1 MQGRPRG
8 PMLLVEQM
16 TMEWLDAFRSHAL
29 ALPNLAK
36 FAIVMAIIAF
46 APTLTRRARLPEL
59 VGLLVCGIILG
70 PYVLAVAPMNHP
82 IVQFFGDLGR
92 LLLMFG
98 VGLEIDMSLF
108 RKTQTRSVIFGLIT
122 TRVPQVLGTAYALAF
137 GYGIIPAIVIGSLLA
152 SHTLLAMPILTRYGA
167 LGLEPVVVTIGATM
181 VSDTLSLIVFGICVS
196 MYTTGFSPSG
206 LTVQIVEVAIFVP
219 LILIGVSRAGAW
231 LLNKLRDNQAGY
243 FVTMLGI
250 MAVSGELADLI
261 NLPDI
266 VGAFLAGVAVNAAVS
281 DQPAK
286 EKLEFFGRAFFI
298 PIFFIVIGFLIVPV
312 AVGQTIFNKFWLV
325 AGMVVSLILGKGIAA
340 AIAGRAFGYA
350 RQASLTMWSLT
361 LPQVAATLAATLVGY
376 NTLNAAGQ
384 RLLPDEIFNTVLVLL
399 VVTSLLGP
407 VLTGLFTPGMVK
419 QEALAKA
426 TVA

>member
-1 MQGRPRG
+1 MQRRPG
-8 PMLLVEQM
+8 GSVSLVEQM

-59 VGLLVCGIILG
+59 VGLLVCGILLG

-122 TRVPQVLGTAYALAF
+122 TMVPQVLGTAYALAF